1 VIGVCGIA
9 GRDVLE
15 IVVER
20 GDAMTPSTVG
30 SGAQGA
36 LQRYKMQRK
45 LIWLLFLLPAL
56 LIYLR
61 FMALPLFNSLAL
73 SFYQGT
79 GLTPERFVGFENYVQ
94 LFTNPIWRD
103 RFFNA
108 LGNTAVFFAIHML
121 VQNTLG
127 LLFAVL
133 LASGIKGHGLLRT
146 IIFLPA
152 TLSVLIIGFLWR
164 LILNPQWGAVNQF
177 LKAVGLDRFA
187 LPWLGD
193 PTWALIVISLV
204 SVWQW
209 VGLPTMF
216 FLAGL
221 LTIPDELTE
230 AARVDGA
237 SSWQTFWHIKFPLL
251 LPVIGMVAVLTFV
264 GNVNAFDIVYAMA
277 GARGEPAYSTDL
289 LGTFFYR
296 TAIAG
301 EHPVAI
307 PNMGIGAAVATVMFL
322 ILMVGVTAWLVTTQR
337 NTEA

>member
-1 VIGVCGIA
+1 MAQTTA
-9 GRDVLE
+9 GSE
-15 IVVER
+15 AR
-20 GDAMTPSTVG
+20 GS
-30 SGAQGA
+30 
-36 LQRYKMQRK
+36 LHRYELRRK
-45 LIWLLFLLPAL
+45 LIWLLFLLPAV
-56 LIYLR
+56 LIYVR
-61 FMALPLFNSLAL
+61 FMALPLFNSLGL

-79 GLTPERFVGFENYVQ
+79 GLTPERFVGFDNYVQ
-94 LFTNPIWRD
+94 LFTVPLWRD

-133 LASGIKGHGLLRT
+133 LATGIKGHGLLRT

-164 LILNPQWGAVNQF
+164 LILNPQWGAVNQL
-177 LKAVGLDRFA
+177 LKAIGLDRFA

-237 SSWQTFWHIKFPLL
+237 SSWQAFWRIKFPLL
-251 LPVIGMVAVLTFV
+251 LPVIGIVAVLTFV
-264 GNVNAFDIVYAMA
+264 GNINAFDIIYAMA

-307 PNMGIGAAVATVMFL
+307 PNMGMGAAVATVMFL
-322 ILMVGVTAWLVTTQR
+322 ILLVGVSIWLVTTQR
-337 NTEA
+337 RSTEM